1 MITWYN
7 KRVRKEKVKV
17 MKLYTRLVKNMLSE
31 LGYKNVKVRNAE
43 NLSSDMKKQ
52 IIYLDPKW
60 LTNNPEIS
68 NDKKLIAKL
77 YREYGW
83 KIKASMNI
91 FSILHELGHLVS
103 ASNFQDLDHELDKY
117 EMDNYFLELS
127 KITGYKQ
134 FQIYR
139 KFKLERHADRI
150 AYQIYKKNKDLIA
163 QYDQALAK
171 ITR

>member
-1 MITWYN
+1 
-7 KRVRKEKVKV
+7 

-60 LTNNPEIS
+60 LTDNAEIS

-83 KIKASMNI
+83 KIKASMGI

-103 ASNFQDLDHELDKY
+103 ASNFQDLDYELDKY
-117 EMDNYFLELS
+117 NMNNYFLELS
-127 KITGYKQ
+127 KITGYQQ
-134 FQIYR
+134 FKIYR

-163 QYDQALAK
+163 KYDQALAQ